1 MAQILVAEDEKDIR
15 ELIGFSLKLAGHDV
29 RLATNGQQAIGLV
42 KELVPDLILMDL
54 RMPVLGGR
62 EAAAIIRLDPQS
74 SHIPIVYLTARD
86 KDLLSSEDIPDDS
99 EFIAKPFSIDLLNK
113 KVAEILAR

>member
-42 KELVPDLILMDL
+42 KELAPDLILMDL

-62 EAAAIIRLDPQS
+62 EAAAIIRQDPLS
-74 SHIPIVYLTARD
+74 NHIPIVYLTAKD
-86 KDLLSSEDIPDDS
+86 KDLMSQEDLADDS
-99 EFIAKPFSIDLLNK
+99 EFIAKPFSIELLNK